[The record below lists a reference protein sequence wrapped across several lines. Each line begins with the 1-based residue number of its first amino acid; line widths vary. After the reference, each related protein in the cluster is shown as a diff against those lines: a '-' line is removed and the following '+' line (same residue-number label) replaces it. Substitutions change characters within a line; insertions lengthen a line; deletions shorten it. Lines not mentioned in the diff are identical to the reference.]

1 MKIFRE
7 KQARW
12 QRAGSHKGLIQ
23 NKRSL
28 SESDPFKNGVYCN
41 GLDIEI
47 DGLTD
52 CLEVRSTGETV
63 ETEFGPIKMT
73 PTLQRK
79 LKRERWR
86 FDWTKAEGEN
96 LFALRVK
103 GEDIIQE
110 LISFSH
116 EQGFTRVFLVESN
129 PINVSHEGKYKGIGG
144 HLFAIAYYESKKHGN
159 DGIVTMTAKTKLVDH
174 YAKTLGAHSLGA
186 KENMAIDELAAQKLI
201 DKYIR
206 KQYNIYR

>member
-28 SESDPFKNGVYCN
+28 SESDPFKNSVYCN

-79 LKRERWR
+79 LKR
-86 FDWTKAEGEN
+86 DDGEN
-96 LFALRVK
+96 KAGGSLRK
-103 GEDIIQE
+103 NPWS
-110 LISFSH
+110 SFS
-116 EQGFTRVFLVESN
+116 RS
-129 PINVSHEGKYKGIGG
+129 
-144 HLFAIAYYESKKHGN
+144 
-159 DGIVTMTAKTKLVDH
+159 
-174 YAKTLGAHSLGA
+174 
-186 KENMAIDELAAQKLI
+186 
-201 DKYIR
+201 
-206 KQYNIYR
+206 

>member
-28 SESDPFKNGVYCN
+28 SESDQFKNGVYCN

-86 FDWTKAEGEN
+86 FDWTKA
-96 LFALRVK
+96 
-103 GEDIIQE
+103 
-110 LISFSH
+110 
-116 EQGFTRVFLVESN
+116 
-129 PINVSHEGKYKGIGG
+129 
-144 HLFAIAYYESKKHGN
+144 
-159 DGIVTMTAKTKLVDH
+159 
-174 YAKTLGAHSLGA
+174 
-186 KENMAIDELAAQKLI
+186 
-201 DKYIR
+201 
-206 KQYNIYR
+206 